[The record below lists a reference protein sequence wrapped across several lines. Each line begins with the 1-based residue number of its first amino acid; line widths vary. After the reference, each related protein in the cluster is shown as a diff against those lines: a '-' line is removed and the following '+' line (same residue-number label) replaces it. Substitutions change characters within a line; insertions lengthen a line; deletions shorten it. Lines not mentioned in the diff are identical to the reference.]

1 MRHIPRQPDDSVNVS
16 KEHPLIEAGT
26 LVVGL
31 GLIFLTVMIVLVF
44 VVEIVLYFVPEK
56 TEVELFGSWLP
67 EDIVRVEDDD
77 PRLRELDALLTRLS
91 RHWPDTDYEF
101 RIQINDS
108 SELNALAFPGGLIV
122 VTSGLLDKVESENEL
137 AFIIGHELGHFRNRD
152 HIRGLGRGI
161 AIGILITAVSN
172 NDGGARLGATIADLT
187 LRGFSRRQERAAD
200 EFGLSIVQ
208 QEYGHV
214 AEAWRFFERIEE
226 EYGGTS
232 EVVSLLSTHPSPDDR
247 AEAIIEIAG
256 ENGWSVT
263 GEVTSISW

>member
-1 MRHIPRQPDDSVNVS
+1 MRHIPRKADDTVNVS
-16 KEHPLIEAGT
+16 EEHPLIEAGT

-31 GLIFLTVMIVLVF
+31 SLIFLAIMVVLIF

-56 TEVELFGSWLP
+56 TEVELFSSWLP
-67 EDIVRVEDDD
+67 EDIVRVEDGD
-77 PRLRELDALLTRLS
+77 PRLVELDSLMSRLS

-152 HIRGLGRGI
+152 HIRGLGRGL
-161 AIGILITAVSN
+161 AIGILITAVSS
-172 NDGGARLGATIADLT
+172 NDGSARLGATIADLT
-187 LRGFSRRQERAAD
+187 LRGYSRRQERAAD

-226 EYGGTS
+226 EYGDRS
-232 EVVSLLSTHPSPDDR
+232 EIVSLLGTHPSPDDR
-247 AEAIIEIAG
+247 AEKLIELAG
-256 ENGWSVT
+256 ENGWPVT
-263 GEVTSISW
+263 GEATEIDW

>member
-1 MRHIPRQPDDSVNVS
+1 MRHIPRKADDSVNVS
-16 KEHPLIEAGT
+16 KEHPLVEAGT

-31 GLIFLTVMIVLVF
+31 SLIFLAIMVVLIF

-56 TEVELFGSWLP
+56 TEVELFEAWLP
-67 EDIVRVEDDD
+67 EDIVTVSFDD
-77 PRLRELDALLTRLS
+77 PRLVKLDSLLSRLS
-91 RHWPDTDYEF
+91 RHWPDTEYEF
-101 RIQINDS
+101 RIQIDDS

-161 AIGILITAVSN
+161 AIGILITAVSSN
-172 NDGGARLGATIADLT
+172 EGGAQLSATIADLT
-187 LRGFSRRQERAAD
+187 LRGYSRRQERAAD
-200 EFGLSIVQ
+200 EFGLFIVQ

-214 AEAWRFFERIEE
+214 AEAWRFFDRIEE

-232 EVVSLLSTHPSPDDR
+232 EIVSLLSTHPVPDDR
-247 AEAIIEIAG
+247 AERLIELAS
-256 ENGWSVT
+256 ENGWPTT
-263 GEVTSISW
+263 GEVTEIGW